1 MAMDFLAGLP
11 IKELQNIGKK
21 ADDEGPNLIPFERL
35 WDRLGLDLLLNQLK
49 NRKWPE
55 EAEARHEWKLSKL

>member
-21 ADDEGPNLIPFERL
+21 ADDEGS
-35 WDRLGLDLLLNQLK
+35 
-49 NRKWPE
+49 
-55 EAEARHEWKLSKL
+55 EAVRFGGPVVDSDQVSARFG